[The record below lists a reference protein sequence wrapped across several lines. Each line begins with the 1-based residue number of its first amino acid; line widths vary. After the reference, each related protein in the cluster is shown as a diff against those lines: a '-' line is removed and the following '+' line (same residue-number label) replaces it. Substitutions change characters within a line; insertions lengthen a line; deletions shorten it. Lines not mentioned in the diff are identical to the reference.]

1 MSIKLVALDID
12 DTLLNSHGEI
22 LDSTQQAIK
31 TALDRGI
38 KIVLCSGRPLAGVKP
53 YLDQLAISGN
63 DQYVVTYN
71 GAVVCTAD
79 GEVLAKELLD
89 NDQYRRLT
97 IFGEQHQ
104 VPFNVLD
111 EHSVIYTADRNID
124 FVTVVQAWENL
135 AGIMVRQLDELP
147 NDFQITKGAFVGDPA
162 KLDQIQSLVEQT
174 FGHEMYI
181 VRAGKQFL
189 ELMNPKVNKGQALK
203 ELTQQIGISPAEV
216 MVIGD
221 EGNDL
226 TMFEFAGLAVC
237 MGNGSAEAKA
247 QADFVTS
254 TNDDNGIALALNK
267 FIWQIDTNN

>member
-12 DTLLNSHGEI
+12 DTLLNSHGEV
-22 LDSTQQAIK
+22 LVSTKQAIK
-31 TALDRGI
+31 TALDREI
-38 KIVLCSGRPLAGVKP
+38 KIVLCSGRPLAGVKS

-71 GAVVCTAD
+71 GAVACTAD
-79 GEVLAKELLD
+79 GEVLTKELLD

-97 IFGEQHQ
+97 TFGKQHQ

-124 FVTVVQAWENL
+124 FVTVVQAWENQ
-135 AGIMVRQLDELP
+135 AGILVRQPDELP
-147 NDFQITKGAFVGDPA
+147 NDFQITKGAFVGNPA
-162 KLDQIQSLVEQT
+162 KLDQIQPLVEQT

-221 EGNDL
+221 ERNDL

-254 TNDDNGIALALNK
+254 TNDDNGIALAFNK